1 MLFNSYEFIIIFLP
15 VIFVIYLILV
25 KNDYVTLSRYWI
37 VLSSIFFYGWWNI
50 LYVPIIVGS
59 LIFNYLVSRYLYN
72 GTISSYNIDKKK
84 LLVFGIA
91 TNLLLLIFYKY
102 VDFIAGMELGA
113 VPLAAALSLET
124 GIPYS
129 MIRKSDRKHGTGTRL
144 EGPSK
149 GRAVIV
155 DDVATTGRS
164 NVESIKILTDA
175 GAVVLMVL
183 VVVDR
188 EEGATEN
195 LSPFDL
201 EYKSLIPI
209 SDLVN

>member
-1 MLFNSYEFIIIFLP
+1 MQGSSTLKSLKQK
-15 VIFVIYLILV
+15 LIECGAV
-25 KNDYVTLSRYWI
+25 KFGDFTLTS
-37 VLSSIFFYGWWNI
+37 GKK
-50 LYVPIIVGS
+50 
-59 LIFNYLVSRYLYN
+59 
-72 GTISSYNIDKKK
+72 SSYYVDLKLASTDPSILKEIAVEFAK
-84 LLVFGIA
+84 LLPENI
-91 TNLLLLIFYKY
+91 
-102 VDFIAGMELGA
+102 DFIAGMELGA

-129 MIRKSDRKHGTGTRL
+129 MIRKSSREHGTGTRI

-149 GRAVIV
+149 GRAVLV
-155 DDVATTGRS
+155 DDVATTGGS
-164 NVESIKILTDA
+164 NIESIKMLTDE
-175 GAVVLMVL
+175 GVEVLMVL

-201 EYKSLIPI
+201 EYKSLISI